1 MKASLLSLLAA
12 IAGTAT
18 AQVQGKAF
26 GFAAGT
32 TGGGSAAPQYPS
44 SITE

>member
-1 MKASLLSLLAA
+1 MKASIFSLLAA

-44 SITE
+44 SIAQ